1 MKVEQN
7 SLPPTPDRLDHTS
20 AVTPGETRQPASS
33 FLPATDAVRVSGDAQ
48 LAASAAARADTLDD
62 VRPDVVARA
71 KEALAKG
78 EVGADLDRLATRI
91 IDGLLDE

>member
-1 MKVEQN
+1 MKVDQN
-7 SLPPTPDRLDHTS
+7 SLPPTPERLGPSTTVTS
-20 AVTPGETRQPASS
+20 GDARPSVSGPQSGG
-33 FLPATDAVRVSGDAQ
+33 DAVRVSGDAQ
-48 LAASAAARADTLDD
+48 LAATAATRAADLDD

-78 EVGADLDRLATRI
+78 EVGADLDRLANRI